1 MRLTVDN
8 APVHFRHLVTTITGA
23 TFEEGRTAVIGD
35 TRVVRRI
42 NHAGG
47 INLEYAF
54 TMSVLEAGPT
64 TPGEEPSYKVRVFAQ
79 RTTWL
84 PFQGASFSHITSQVV
99 STEAPLD
106 LNRLGL
112 QIEECI
118 DALTFQADMV
128 RTAVT
133 GEVAYV

>member
-35 TRVVRRI
+35 TRVERRI
-42 NHAGG
+42 SHAGG
-47 INLEYAF
+47 IHLLYSF
-54 TMSVLEAGPT
+54 TLSVLEDGPT
-64 TPGEEPSYKVRVFAQ
+64 TPGEEPTYKTKVIAT
-79 RTTWL
+79 RTTYL
-84 PFQGASFSHITSQVV
+84 PYQGGNSSNITSSVV
-99 STEAPLD
+99 SAECVLD
-106 LNRLGL
+106 MNNLGL

-118 DALTFQADMV
+118 DALTFQADMI

>member
-8 APVHFRHLVTTITGA
+8 ASVNFRHLVTTITGA

-42 NHAGG
+42 SHEGG
-47 INLEYAF
+47 IHLEYAF
-54 TMSVLEAGPT
+54 TLNVLEAGPT
-64 TPGEEPSYKVRVFAQ
+64 TPGEEPTYKTRVFAT

-84 PFQGASFSHITSQVV
+84 PYQGGNSSIITSSAV
-99 STEAPLD
+99 SGEGTLD
-106 LNRLGL
+106 MDRLGL